1 MYDLKSD
8 PDELKNISGN
18 KETIKVQN
26 NLKNRLKKLQEFYE
40 DDSDLSVRPD
50 YIEQYR
56 KKS

>member
-8 PDELKNISGN
+8 PDELKNIYGN

>member
-8 PDELKNISGN
+8 PDELKNIFGN

>member
-8 PDELKNISGN
+8 PDELTNIYGN
-18 KETIKVQN
+18 NETIKVQN

>member
-8 PDELKNISGN
+8 PDELKNIYGN

-26 NLKNRLKKLQEFYE
+26 NLKNRLKKLQEFYG